1 MAHCIN
7 LYVCNNIEGLEQNL
21 QKNKFRY
28 LKNGDYIVMLGKF
41 SIKKQLHSFGVP
53 AVVNVTTDYFGGC
66 GEQSSTVYDLNTRK
80 SVYSH
85 SINKGL
91 AMIGILGTKEM
102 DAFDMVGLG
111 EYRSNSDFVELSK
124 QQAKESRK
132 QKTTV

>member
-41 SIKKQLHSFGVP
+41 RIKKQLHSFGVP
-53 AVVNVTTDYFGGC
+53 AVVYVTTEYFGG
-66 GEQSSTVYDLNTRK
+66 GEQSSTVYDLITRQ
-80 SVYSH
+80 STYSD
-85 SINKGL
+85 SINQGL

-102 DAFDMVGLG
+102 DAYDRVGLG
-111 EYRSNSDFVELSK
+111 KYRSNYDFIELSK